1 MTPRYFT
8 REEAEALLPV
18 VEPILRDLQ
27 RWQAELAALQADLA
41 AERAKAMGNGH
52 APRDGDDPLTRA
64 RQLERRMTQSV
75 EELTALG
82 IEIKSLETGLIDFP
96 ALRDGRVVLLCWR
109 LGETRIAWWH
119 EVDGGFAG
127 RAPLEDEP
135 PTA

>member
-8 REEAEALLPV
+8 RAEAESLLPV

-41 AERAKAMGNGH
+41 AERAKAMSNGH
-52 APRDGDDPLTRA
+52 AQRDGDDPLTRA
-64 RQLERRMTQSV
+64 RKLERHMARAV

-109 LGETRIAWWH
+109 LGEARIAWWH
-119 EVDGGFAG
+119 EIDTGFAG
-127 RAPLEDEP
+127 RSPLEDEP

>member
-8 REEAEALLPV
+8 RAEAEALLPV
-18 VEPILRDLQ
+18 VEPVLRDLQ
-27 RWQAELAALQADLA
+27 RWQAELTALQVDLA

-52 APRDGDDPLTRA
+52 AQRDGDDPLTRA
-64 RQLERRMTQSV
+64 RQLERRMAKAV

-119 EVDGGFAG
+119 EIDTGFAG
-127 RAPLEDEP
+127 RLPLEE
-135 PTA
+135 